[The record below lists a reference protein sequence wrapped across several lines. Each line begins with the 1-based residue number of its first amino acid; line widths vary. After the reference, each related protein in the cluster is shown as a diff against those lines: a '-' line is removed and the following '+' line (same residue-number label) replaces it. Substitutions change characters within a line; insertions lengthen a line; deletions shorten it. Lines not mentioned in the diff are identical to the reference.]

1 MKKYILFGAG
11 DFGQMALEDYGADNV
26 ACFADNNPDKQGR
39 LVCGKPVVGFE
50 ELRRMAED
58 YRIVISVYNPRPIA
72 AQLEESGIFDY
83 QQYFPVRRKL
93 AGRLAEELAGKTPR
107 GVVLYGTDGYM
118 EQVVLL
124 LREMGLGHLLQAVAA
139 PEGNRLIGRQ
149 VGGFQVRGLEE
160 TGPEA
165 DCYIVA
171 SAWNHSALRV
181 QLSRHAAGGGGGAV
195 GGGPPPPKAQK

>member
-107 GVVLYGTDGYM
+107 GAPVFRA
-118 EQVVLL
+118 LL
-124 LREMGLGHLLQAVAA
+124 ICGLPAA
-139 PEGNRLIGRQ
+139 RVGAGNACATIAGK
-149 VGGFQVRGLEE
+149 
-160 TGPEA
+160 P
-165 DCYIVA
+165 
-171 SAWNHSALRV
+171 LRV
-181 QLSRHAAGGGGGAV
+181 RTRR
-195 GGGPPPPKAQK
+195 PRP